1 MAPLH
6 TYTHTHHP
14 LAGVAVVAVV
24 AVLVTHSLT
33 NPNIVYGYKL
43 LAGTVLLSTVP
54 CALQ

>member
-1 MAPLH
+1 LH

-14 LAGVAVVAVV
+14 LAVVAVVAVV